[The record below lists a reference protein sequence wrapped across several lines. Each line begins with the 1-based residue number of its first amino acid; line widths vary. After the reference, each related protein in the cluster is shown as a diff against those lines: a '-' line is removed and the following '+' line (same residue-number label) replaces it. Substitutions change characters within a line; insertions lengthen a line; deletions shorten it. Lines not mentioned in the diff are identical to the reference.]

1 MSISERIVYIQQ
13 QEGISAS
20 KFADLLGVQR
30 SGLSHIYSGRNK
42 PSIDFLQKLSSQF
55 PKYSL
60 EWIINGE
67 EPILKS
73 QIKPQKEQIPD
84 LFNQSSSD
92 VINNDNHANY
102 GLNSDQTELNDIP
115 KYIENQ
121 KLNEQQIILK
131 EIILIYSDNTFKI
144 LKPQNDK

>member
-20 KFADLLGVQR
+20 KLADLLGVQR

-55 PKYSL
+55 PQYRL

-73 QIKPQKEQIPD
+73 QMQPQKEQIPN
-84 LFNQSSSD
+84 LFSQSPDDIVKDVNKANSVLKSD
-92 VINNDNHANY
+92 HSEVNNVNKNTD
-102 GLNSDQTELNDIP
+102 D
-115 KYIENQ
+115 K
-121 KLNEQQIILK
+121 KRNEQEIILK
-131 EIILIYSDNTFKI
+131 EIMLIYSDNTFKI
-144 LKPQNDK
+144 LKPQNGK